1 MPDLIRI
8 LKKIRPYTIKKG
20 LLYLRHYGLKEFMI
34 RLKERTEPE
43 EVPYGPWYEKH
54 KADEA
59 ALKKQAAESKNAPV
73 KISVA
78 VPAYKTDDVFL
89 REMMDS
95 LIHQSYPNWELCIAN
110 ASPED
115 ERMAATLKEYTAA
128 EPRIK
133 VLDLEENIGIAA
145 NTNRAISMA
154 SGDYIGLLDHDD
166 ILSPDTLY
174 EVAKKIKEENSDVI
188 YTDEDKVDREGKEHS
203 QPHLKPDFNID
214 LLRSNNYITH
224 FFTARRELL
233 QNVGGFREGFDGAQ
247 DHDLIFRCCEKAKV
261 ISHVPRILYH
271 WRTHS
276 ASTADNPASKFYAY
290 EAGQRAIEGNL
301 ERSGLK
307 GEVSMLKD
315 YGFFRVRY
323 AVEGEPLVSILI
335 PTKDNTDVLKRC
347 LESIKKKSTYK
358 NYEIILIENNS
369 TEEETFAFYES
380 LKDEPRIKVVTWEKG
395 FNFSAINNF
404 GAGYASGDYLMFLNN
419 DIEIITPS
427 WIEELLSNAQRPEVG
442 AVGCKLYYPDHTIQH
457 AGVILG
463 IGGIAGHAF
472 LGMDGN
478 RSGYLHKAS
487 IQMDLSAVTAA
498 AVMVRKTVFEEI
510 GGFEEKLAVAFN
522 DIDLCLRI
530 RQKDLLVV
538 YDPFCEMIHYESK
551 TRGAEDTDEKARRFY
566 TEIEYM
572 RSHWIDVLKKGDPY
586 YNPNLTLSKWN
597 YSLRADRQ

>member
-1 MPDLIRI
+1 MSQFTRI

-20 LLYLRHYGLKEFMI
+20 LLYLKHYGPKEFMV

-54 KADEA
+54 A
-59 ALKKQAAESKNAPV
+59 ATEEQLAKQAAASKKADL

-78 VPAYKTDDVFL
+78 VPAYRTKETYL
-89 REMMDS
+89 REMIES
-95 LIHQSYPNWELCIAN
+95 LVKQSYPNWELCIAN
-110 ASPED
+110 ASPDD
-115 ERMAATLKEYTAA
+115 ENMASVLSEYTNKD
-128 EPRIK
+128 PRIK
-133 VLDLEENIGIAA
+133 VKDLEENAGIGA
-145 NTNRAISMA
+145 NTNQALAMA
-154 SGDYIGLLDHDD
+154 TGDYVGLLDHDD
-166 ILSPDTLY
+166 LLAPDALF
-174 EVAKKIKEENSDVI
+174 EVAKAIREKNADAV
-188 YTDEDKVDREGKEHS
+188 YTDEDKVDETGKEHT

-224 FFTARRELL
+224 FFTAKRELIEKT
-233 QNVGGFREGFDGAQ
+233 GGFREGFDGAQ
-247 DHDLIFRCCEKAKV
+247 DHDLIFRCCESADV
-261 ISHVPRILYH
+261 IAHVPRILYH

-276 ASTADNPASKFYAY
+276 ASTADNPASKLYAY
-290 EAGQRAIEGNL
+290 EAGKRAIEGNL

-307 GEVSMLKD
+307 GEVSLLKD
-315 YGFFRVRY
+315 YGFFRVKY
-323 AVEGEPLVSILI
+323 ALEDHPLVSILI
-335 PTKDNTDVLKRC
+335 PTKDNIDILKRC
-347 LESIKKKSTYK
+347 LDSIREKSTYS

-369 TEEETFAFYES
+369 TEAETFAFYDS
-380 LKDEPRIKVVTWEKG
+380 LKENDRIRVVKWEGG

-404 GAGYASGDYLMFLNN
+404 GAQFAKGDYLMFLNN

-427 WIEELLSNAQRPEVG
+427 WIEELLSNAARPEVG

-457 AGVILG
+457 AGVIIG

-472 LGMDGN
+472 LGMDGR

-498 AVMVRKTVFEEI
+498 AMMMPKTVFEEV

-522 DIDLCLRI
+522 DIDLCLKVRE
-530 RQKDLLVV
+530 KNYLVV
-538 YDPFCEMIHYESK
+538 YDPFCEMTHYESK
-551 TRGAEDTDEKARRFY
+551 TRGAEDTEEKARRFY

-572 RSHWIDVLKKGDPY
+572 RTRWSKVLKAGDPY

-597 YSLRADRQ
+597 YSLRAN